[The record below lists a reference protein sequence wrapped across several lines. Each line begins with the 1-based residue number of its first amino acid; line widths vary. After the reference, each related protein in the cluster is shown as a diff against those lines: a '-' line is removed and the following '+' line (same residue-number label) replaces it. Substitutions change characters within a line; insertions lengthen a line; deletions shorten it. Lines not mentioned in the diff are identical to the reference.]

1 MANSING
8 MAEQFY
14 WTPALY
20 VTTYALRHFMPALRA
35 SRDLKAISE
44 ASVAFDEFQ
53 QFIEKSYRDR
63 KYLR

>member
-1 MANSING
+1 MANSIDG

-35 SRDLKAISE
+35 CDLKAISE